1 MTYRI
6 SSVLNILLMSLLL
19 AGCSGPEKL
28 KQTPIQ
34 KTTASLSPA
43 ADNTEWIKR
52 LLATPPDT
60 AVTQVVAAAVPPV
73 VLPIATQQ
81 GNSVSAIRY
90 SLVVDQAAQVAWLQ
104 LHSGFGNQIME
115 RKGPWKLTQPDVVKL
130 LHTAMPARAPAQTE

>member
-43 ADNTEWIKR
+43 ADKGSWR
-52 LLATPPDT
+52 LRFLA
-60 AVTQVVAAAVPPV
+60 
-73 VLPIATQQ
+73 L
-81 GNSVSAIRY
+81 
-90 SLVVDQAAQVAWLQ
+90 LQ
-104 LHSGFGNQIME
+104 
-115 RKGPWKLTQPDVVKL
+115 
-130 LHTAMPARAPAQTE
+130 

>member
-52 LLATPPDT
+52 LLAL
-60 AVTQVVAAAVPPV
+60 AVKQ
-73 VLPIATQQ
+73 
-81 GNSVSAIRY
+81 
-90 SLVVDQAAQVAWLQ
+90 WLCF
-104 LHSGFGNQIME
+104 LECSIIKHN
-115 RKGPWKLTQPDVVKL
+115 
-130 LHTAMPARAPAQTE
+130 A